1 MKFVNYSYQV
11 WYDYYAAHLPYNTST
26 IPTHHSELHL
36 RPTARLRWLLH
47 HLEAIAAAAA
57 AAAAAASSSS
67 SGSSKQQKLQQQH
80 AADAAAA
87 ASSRSCSSSKR
98 RSSSKRSSSSKQQK
112 LQRQQAQQQQQPH
125 QQHQHQQQEQ
135 QQQWQQR
142 WRFDIAGDTPPALAE
157 TTLARDGRRLRF
169 SFDDANKKT
178 NPYYMK
184 PVLKV
189 RSYK

>member
-1 MKFVNYSYQV
+1 MVRLLRTSSAVQ
-11 WYDYYAAHLPYNTST
+11 HTST
-26 IPTHHSELHL
+26 IPTHHTELHL

-47 HLEAIAAAAA
+47 HMEAIAAAAA

-67 SGSSKQQKLQQQH
+67 SG
-80 AADAAAA
+80 
-87 ASSRSCSSSKR
+87 
-98 RSSSKRSSSSKQQK
+98 SSKQQK